1 MGQVLKT
8 IVMNRVKSKIAGKVG
23 EAGGFGMPGG
33 AVGAQGDSKLE
44 QFTSLADD
52 PVQFIQDRFNDR
64 LEEKREQAAGILNP
78 RRIIRNQLIEQGF
91 PEEEIDRVLSTMT
104 FARDGEEITDT
115 PGVSRGILG

>member
-1 MGQVLKT
+1 MGAAVKA
-8 IVMNRVKSKIAGKVG
+8 IVMNRIKSKIGERVGKV
-23 EAGGFGMPGG
+23 GGFGMPGG
-33 AVGAQGDSKLE
+33 AVGDQGTSKLE

-52 PVQFIQDRFNDR
+52 PMQFIQDRFNDR
-64 LEEKREQAAGILNP
+64 LEEKREQASGILNP
-78 RRIIRNQLIEQGF
+78 RRMIRNQLIEQGL

>member
-1 MGQVLKT
+1 MGEAVKA
-8 IVMNRVKSKIAGKVG
+8 IVMNRIKSKIAGKVG
-23 EAGGFGMPGG
+23 ETGGFGMPGG
-33 AVGAQGDSKLE
+33 AVGDQGTSKLE
-44 QFTSLADD
+44 QFKSLADD

-78 RRIIRNQLIEQGF
+78 RRIIRNQLIEQGL

-104 FARDGEEITDT
+104 FARDGEEITET

>member
-23 EAGGFGMPGG
+23 GAFDMPGG
-33 AVGAQGDSKLE
+33 AIGAQGDSKLK

-64 LEEKREQAAGILNP
+64 LEEKKEQAAGILNP
-78 RRIIRNQLIEQGF
+78 RRIIRNQLIEQGL

-104 FARDGEEITDT
+104 FARDGEEITET